1 MGSVPVFPDN
11 KNPVRLILEYLE
23 AHENV
28 TAKEAC
34 ELCHLGM
41 DSYARRILQ
50 ELEQRGMVRRDIK
63 AHKGGQRFT
72 KGRNFAQWREWE
84 ANGFQTSVLTHR
96 QFEIPGLLKPLM
108 PGLQ

>member
-1 MGSVPVFPDN
+1 VNDDKSPA
-11 KNPVRLILEYLE
+11 RLILEYLE
-23 AHENV
+23 TYENL

-34 ELCHLGM
+34 ELCQLGM

-50 ELEQRGMVRRDIK
+50 ELEQRGLVRRDIK

-72 KGRNFAQWREWE
+72 KGRLFAQWRDYEG
-84 ANGFQTSVLTHR
+84 NGFQTGVLTHD

-108 PGLQ
+108 PGLR

>member
-1 MGSVPVFPDN
+1 MTSDKSPA
-11 KNPVRLILEYLE
+11 RQILEYLE
-23 AHENV
+23 THENL

-34 ELCHLGM
+34 ELCQLGL

-50 ELEQRGMVRRDIK
+50 ELEQRGLLRRDFK

-72 KGRNFAQWREWE
+72 KGRYFAQWREFE
-84 ANGFQTSVLTHR
+84 ANGFQTGVLTHD

-108 PGLQ
+108 PGLK